1 MTSSGARTDAK
12 NKRNRGRVSAILT
25 SPRPMAT
32 PSRAPGTPVQAPP
45 PLALRVA
52 LRERYAGTFVD
63 TLKDSN
69 AKHARE
75 RPVDWLEREIEA
87 CYDARLEEDVR
98 TLRSLLNETTATSSG
113 AVEGDSSAS
122 VVNGEEAEEESQ
134 SFSDFAREYWGR
146 AFGVKALIEKH
157 LWEVVSNAEAARK
170 SKKSEC
176 AELFCAFLR
185 RSYDEEALLF
195 FLYCRRWLKYECSLM
210 ANMGEMV
217 TKRVVIGTTQGV
229 KHAFHH
235 IDAGI
240 HVSDVSLSAKQ
251 AMKVVRAIFNGV
263 GGDGEK
269 NATFLHATVR
279 AMIEDAFNTD
289 ATKSWA
295 TSKDGGDEGPVNSDS
310 HGSMRMDGYR
320 LLKML
325 LSVFV
330 DTTPPPDAVESVKQ
344 TTRTN
349 RDLRGDLED
358 LKVED
363 VKENVPKPKKIP
375 PPMPQPKTNLS
386 NNGKNGAAAEVA
398 RYELAVRAALAEAVG
413 KYATALFPKQI
424 SAKVID
430 QAETELNTLAQDLLT
445 KIINNASDP
454 KSSAEVLNE
463 APAACKSYAR
473 ARDSIVAGA
482 GTPGAESPTVV
493 GSSTRD
499 VARAILGTPHIKA
512 AIEPMLKSAV
522 NSLKPNK
529 TQEA

>member
-1 MTSSGARTDAK
+1 MMHLYSGGAKRRSRSQKIAATSPSLAPIYHDSSRASPPFVSTRAASRRARLAARGSTRATRIERSRARACRVSTEDGCTMTSSGARTDAK

-134 SFSDFAREYWGR
+134 SFSDGGEYWGR

-195 FLYCRRWLKYECSLM
+195 FLYCE
-210 ANMGEMV
+210 
-217 TKRVVIGTTQGV
+217 
-229 KHAFHH
+229 
-235 IDAGI
+235 
-240 HVSDVSLSAKQ
+240 
-251 AMKVVRAIFNGV
+251 
-263 GGDGEK
+263 GG
-269 NATFLHATVR
+269 
-279 AMIEDAFNTD
+279 
-289 ATKSWA
+289 
-295 TSKDGGDEGPVNSDS
+295 
-310 HGSMRMDGYR
+310 
-320 LLKML
+320 
-325 LSVFV
+325 
-330 DTTPPPDAVESVKQ
+330 
-344 TTRTN
+344 
-349 RDLRGDLED
+349 
-358 LKVED
+358 
-363 VKENVPKPKKIP
+363 
-375 PPMPQPKTNLS
+375 
-386 NNGKNGAAAEVA
+386 
-398 RYELAVRAALAEAVG
+398 
-413 KYATALFPKQI
+413 
-424 SAKVID
+424 
-430 QAETELNTLAQDLLT
+430 
-445 KIINNASDP
+445 
-454 KSSAEVLNE
+454 
-463 APAACKSYAR
+463 
-473 ARDSIVAGA
+473 
-482 GTPGAESPTVV
+482 
-493 GSSTRD
+493 
-499 VARAILGTPHIKA
+499 
-512 AIEPMLKSAV
+512 
-522 NSLKPNK
+522 
-529 TQEA
+529 

>member
-1 MTSSGARTDAK
+1 
-12 NKRNRGRVSAILT
+12 
-25 SPRPMAT
+25 MAT
-32 PSRAPGTPVQAPP
+32 PSRAPVTPVQAPP

-63 TLKDSN
+63 ALKDSN

-98 TLRSLLNETTATSSG
+98 TLRSLLNETTPTSSG
-113 AVEGDSSAS
+113 AVEGDPSAS
-122 VVNGEEAEEESQ
+122 VVDGEEAEEESQ
-134 SFSDFAREYWGR
+134 SFSDFAREHWGR

-210 ANMGEMV
+210 ANMGETV
-217 TKRVVIGTTQGV
+217 TKRVIIGNAQGE

-235 IDAGI
+235 MDAGI
-240 HVSDVSLSAKQ
+240 HVSDVSLNAKQ

-289 ATKSWA
+289 TTKSWA
-295 TSKDGGDEGPVNSDS
+295 TSKDGGEKGRVTGDL
-310 HGSMRMDGYR
+310 HGSTRMDGYR

-330 DTTPPPDAVESVKQ
+330 DTTPPPDAIESVKQ
-344 TTRTN
+344 PPKQKNRTN

-375 PPMPQPKTNLS
+375 SPRPQPKTDLNT
-386 NNGKNGAAAEVA
+386 NGKNGAAAEVA

-413 KYATALFPKQI
+413 KYATALFPKQV
-424 SAKVID
+424 SAKVIN

-454 KSSAEVLNE
+454 NSSAEVLSE

-522 NSLKPNK
+522 SSAKPGK

>member
-1 MTSSGARTDAK
+1 MRRRCYFSCIAK
-12 NKRNRGRVSAILT
+12 V
-25 SPRPMAT
+25 
-32 PSRAPGTPVQAPP
+32 V
-45 PLALRVA
+45 
-52 LRERYAGTFVD
+52 E
-63 TLKDSN
+63 
-69 AKHARE
+69 
-75 RPVDWLEREIEA
+75 
-87 CYDARLEEDVR
+87 VR
-98 TLRSLLNETTATSSG
+98 
-113 AVEGDSSAS
+113 
-122 VVNGEEAEEESQ
+122 
-134 SFSDFAREYWGR
+134 
-146 AFGVKALIEKH
+146 K
-157 LWEVVSNAEAARK
+157 
-170 SKKSEC
+170 
-176 AELFCAFLR
+176 
-185 RSYDEEALLF
+185 
-195 FLYCRRWLKYECSLM
+195 CSLM
-210 ANMGEMV
+210 ANMGETV
-217 TKRVVIGTTQGV
+217 TKRVIIGTAQGV

-295 TSKDGGDEGPVNSDS
+295 TSKDGGDEGPVNGDYA
-310 HGSMRMDGYR
+310 RFDADGW
-320 LLKML
+320 LQ
-325 LSVFV
+325 
-330 DTTPPPDAVESVKQ
+330 AVENATVCICGHDTSA
-344 TTRTN
+344 RRRRESAETN
-349 RDLRGDLED
+349 HSHESHLRGDLED

-375 PPMPQPKTNLS
+375 PAMPQPKTNLS

-463 APAACKSYAR
+463 APAAC
-473 ARDSIVAGA
+473 
-482 GTPGAESPTVV
+482 
-493 GSSTRD
+493 
-499 VARAILGTPHIKA
+499 
-512 AIEPMLKSAV
+512 
-522 NSLKPNK
+522 
-529 TQEA
+529 